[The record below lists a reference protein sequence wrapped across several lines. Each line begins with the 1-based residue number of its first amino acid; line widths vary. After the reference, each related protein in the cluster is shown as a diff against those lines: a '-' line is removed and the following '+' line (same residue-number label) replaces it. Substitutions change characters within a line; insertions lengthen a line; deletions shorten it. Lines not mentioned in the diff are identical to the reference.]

1 MPKVQAADAYA
12 GRVEMEI
19 YAIAVIAVVIGAT
32 LQRLS
37 GTGVGLVVAPCLA
50 LAMGPQ
56 LGVFVANS
64 TTIVSGFLIMF
75 AVLKDVNWKRW
86 AVFASVGVVGA
97 IPGALLVRELS
108 AGWLNIVI
116 GGVVLVALVLT
127 FAMPS
132 VPHVTGRKLSGLT
145 AAAGA
150 VGGFLNTASGVA
162 APAMV
167 IYAQFAR
174 WPQRDFAATLQPT
187 FMMFGLSSV
196 LAKLLTGATTV
207 DQLPH
212 PGLFGAIIVAVI
224 AGIRLGGMLSQQVTP
239 QLARRIAITLAGAGA
254 VSALL
259 RGIVTLVG

>member
-1 MPKVQAADAYA
+1 
-12 GRVEMEI
+12 MEI

-37 GTGVGLVVAPCLA
+37 GTGVGLVVAPSLA

-64 TTIVSGFLIMF
+64 TTVCSGFLIMF
-75 AVLKDVNWKRW
+75 AVLKDVDWKRW

-97 IPGALLVRELS
+97 IPGALLVRELA

-116 GGVVLVALVLT
+116 GSVVLAALVLT
-127 FAMPS
+127 FTMPR
-132 VPHVTGRKLSGLT
+132 VPHVTGRRLPVLT

-167 IYAQFAR
+167 MYGQFAR
-174 WPQRDFAATLQPT
+174 WPQRDFAATMQPT
-187 FMMFGLSSV
+187 FMMFGLTSV
-196 LAKLLTGATTV
+196 LAKLFTGATSV

-212 PGLFGAIIVAVI
+212 AGLFGAIIVAVI
-224 AGIRLGGMLSQQVTP
+224 AGIRLGGLLARQVSP
-239 QLARRIAITLAGAGA
+239 QLARRIAIALAGAGA
-254 VSALL
+254 LSALV
-259 RGIVTLVG
+259 RGVLSLLG